1 MKNMFIFVLFVLIS
15 LSGPMY
21 LYSINKKNNYTK
33 ASAESLRIIS
43 NDIGYKAMPL
53 FEIID
58 NLSNSS
64 KLYYYKKL
72 SNKNYFC
79 NFENEWIDVINNDLY
94 LEIESKEILIQ
105 VGNVIGKTNA
115 SRQYELLNKYADD
128 LEKIY
133 SEKRDEIKKK
143 SKIYNST
150 GILFGLFV
158 VIMFI

>member
-1 MKNMFIFVLFVLIS
+1 
-15 LSGPMY
+15 MY

-33 ASAESLRIIS
+33 ASAESLRVIS

-79 NFENEWIDVINNDLY
+79 NFENEWINVINNDLY